1 MNLQI
6 STEEQREEFKRRWTA
21 FMSGDTLQGVE
32 MSKTLG
38 ISEDVLAKYQP
49 VMQTDGDGDDGP
61 ATVKLYGPIV
71 PDFLARF
78 FGGEGMM
85 SGAIFEE
92 RLQAAAEDNDEVV
105 VRINSPGGSVIEA
118 ALMHD
123 AIVQAR
129 KSGTTVNAH
138 VAAMSA
144 SAASAVMM
152 AANEISSS
160 PIGSVFIHNPRVAA
174 YGTAN
179 QLQASAEELKKIE
192 AVMKDT
198 YAKRYNDDQSDFD
211 SLDALMHGVDGQGTW
226 LTPDLAL
233 AVGFLDS
240 VDEHPDP
247 DDDRDDASASMT
259 DRVRAVFGDNIS
271 GNNGPTSGIN
281 PDAVT
286 ASAEGDQDTMGDT
299 DQDKDGG
306 QNPSGEGATAIA
318 TQATGMAEMVK
329 LAAFNGIDE
338 AQAGTLAM
346 EVLKEGG
353 GIPEMA
359 TKLFELPQYHE
370 KYHSKNV
377 DAQKQNQGETMQL
390 RNFFGLVA
398 ATNPNSGVAR
408 RAAEE
413 KYAIEHQWQQDAF
426 ERDGEDLH
434 AALKAGA
441 GQLIP
446 SHVFWSGEREVP
458 VAAIDTYSARDVLPS
473 RLDYANTMPELVAR
487 TPILNYVTQ
496 ARESAATVQIPVVTE
511 GADINEQTLGIS
523 AGSVQSAET
532 TEPSADDMTIGTVT
546 VRPELFDAIIN
557 IPAVTDILTEG
568 WTQRV
573 AYDSIQDQLASRF
586 EQKVVQ
592 GAQDLTT
599 SNTDITITNAVRT
612 TGGKAL
618 HRQVIAGGSAAF
630 KANVPLRG
638 SAYVFG
644 SDIFDLLLT
653 EPIGAGGGRTIIS
666 ASRRENANPEI
677 EGELNN
683 GVPTI
688 KSNHVKAGADDTSG
702 SESAA
707 SQGIYGAWRH
717 CQFTNWGYM
726 RAWLSDDNT
735 RLWQL
740 KFVTLAAV
748 TFLRGPAFTEL
759 NFQLS

>member
-21 FMSGDTLQGVE
+21 FMSGDKLQNVE

-38 ISEDVLAKYQP
+38 ISEDVLGKYQP
-49 VMQTDGDGDDGP
+49 AMQTDDDD
-61 ATVKLYGPIV
+61 AAVVKLYGPIV

-78 FGGEGMM
+78 FDGEGMI
-85 SGAIFEE
+85 SGAMFEE
-92 RLQAAAEDNDEVV
+92 RLQAAAEDNDEVI

-123 AIVQAR
+123 AIAQAR
-129 KSGTTVNAH
+129 RDGTTVNAH

-152 AANEISSS
+152 AAGQISGS
-160 PIGSVFIHNPRVAA
+160 PISAVFVHNPRVVA
-174 YGTAN
+174 YGTAD
-179 QLQASAEELKKIE
+179 QLQASADEMKKIE
-192 AVMKDT
+192 AVMKET
-198 YAKRYNDDQSDFD
+198 YAKRYNDDQEDFD
-211 SLDALMHGVDGQGTW
+211 SLDALMHGTDGSGTW
-226 LTPDLAL
+226 LTPELAL

-247 DDDRDDASASMT
+247 DDDRNDPNASMA
-259 DRVRAVFGDNIS
+259 DRVRAVFGDNIN
-271 GNNGPTSGIN
+271 GNNEPTSGID

-286 ASAEGDQDTMGDT
+286 ASADGDQDQMGDT

-306 QNPSGEGATAIA
+306 QDKSGEGATAVA
-318 TQATGMAEMVK
+318 TQATGMAEMVR

-338 AQAGTLAM
+338 AQAGALAM
-346 EVLKEGG
+346 EVLKDGG

-359 TKLFELPQYHE
+359 TKLFELPAYHE
-370 KYHSKNV
+370 KYHSRNV
-377 DAQKQNQGETMQL
+377 EEQKKNQGATMSL
-390 RNFFGLVA
+390 SNFFGLVA
-398 ATNPNSGVAR
+398 STNPNSGVAR
-408 RAAEE
+408 GVAEE
-413 KYAIEHQWQQDAF
+413 KYAIEHQWQQDAY
-426 ERDGEDLH
+426 ERDHDDLH
-434 AALKAGA
+434 AVLRQGA

-446 SHVFWSGEREVP
+446 SAVFWGGEREIP

-473 RLDYANTMPELVAR
+473 RIDYARTMPELVAR

-496 ARESAATVQIPVVTE
+496 AVETSATVQIPVVTE

-523 AGSVQSAET
+523 SGSVESAET
-532 TEPSADDMTIGTVT
+532 TEPTADDITIGTVT
-546 VRPELFDAIIN
+546 VRPELFDSVIN

-573 AYDSIQDQLASRF
+573 AYDSIQDQVASRF
-586 EQKVVQ
+586 EEKVVQ
-592 GAQDLTT
+592 GGQDL
-599 SNTDITITNAVRT
+599 SSANTDINISNAIRT
-612 TGGKAL
+612 GGGKAL

-630 KANVPLRG
+630 KANVPLLG

-644 SDIFDLLLT
+644 SDAFDHLLT
-653 EPIGAGGGRTIIS
+653 EPMGTGGGRTIIS

-683 GVPTI
+683 GVPAI
-688 KSNHVKAGADDTSG
+688 KSNHIKAGADDSSG
-702 SESAA
+702 SEAA
-707 SQGIYGAWRH
+707 DWQSIYGAWRH
-717 CQFTNWGYM
+717 CQFTSWGYM

-748 TFLRGPAFTEL
+748 TFLRGPAFTEI
-759 NFQLS
+759 NFQLT